1 MTTRLELRTAVRR
14 RLEDTG
20 GSPLW
25 DDAALN
31 DFLAEAMRR
40 YGARVPK
47 EDSTTV
53 NLSAGATSAVVTP
66 ALAASQVVRVF
77 DGEGRLVPR
86 QQAIEPDGAGL
97 AGLVTAQAWRW
108 WDSKLVLAQG
118 AGAAEIWQIDYLGG
132 RSLPG
137 DDVTAVDVIA
147 GDEDIVVLLAS
158 ATALRRRAIEDG
170 KRGLGRNGATASIA
184 DSAEVFQNEAERLLL
199 ARRRRARGGWTA
211 TG

>member
-40 YGARVPK
+40 YGARIPK
-47 EDSTTV
+47 ELSTTV
-53 NLSAGATSAVVTP
+53 NVSAGAMSVLVTP

-86 QQAIEPDGAGL
+86 QRAIESEGTAL
-97 AGLVTAQAWRW
+97 TGLVAAQAWRW
-108 WDSKLVLAQG
+108 WGSTLVLALT
-118 AGAAEIWQIDYLGG
+118 AGAAGTWQIDYLGE

-137 DDVTAVDVIA
+137 DDATAVDVVA

-170 KRGLGRNGATASIA
+170 KRGRGRGGATASIA

-199 ARRRRARGGWTA
+199 THRRRARGGWTA

>member
-40 YGARVPK
+40 YGTHFPK
-47 EDSTTV
+47 ELSTTV
-53 NLSAGATSAVVTP
+53 NFSAGTTSAVVTP
-66 ALAASQVVRVF
+66 ALAAGQVVRVF
-77 DGEGRLVPR
+77 DGDGQPVPR
-86 QQAIEPDGAGL
+86 QQAIEPDGVAL

-108 WDSKLVLAQG
+108 WGASLVLAR
-118 AGAAEIWQIDYLGG
+118 AAATTATWQIDYLGG
-132 RSLPG
+132 RTLPG

-170 KRGLGRNGATASIA
+170 KRGLGRAVATVASV
-184 DSAEVFQNEAERLLL
+184 AEVFQNEAERLIVS
-199 ARRRRARGGWTA
+199 RRRRARGGWTA
-211 TG
+211 LG